1 MSAEVPAT
9 LAATL
14 EPSTLAALD
23 EALGPTKQ
31 NRAQRRLELEV
42 EAKGEGTFTL
52 VYDNGALSARKGFA
66 KGDPLLGAEIPRGG
80 WELVRRALQASV
92 DGYPK
97 APDIAR
103 RRAAVLGL
111 PAAEWERMLD
121 ALAKVTDLA
130 VSLDLKGAGR
140 YRVARGALDEA
151 TRELGISADA
161 ALLDGLLAGGNVAAV
176 SGVKVSGDR
185 VLAAE
190 LLKVFGPLAAA
201 LKR

>member
-1 MSAEVPAT
+1 MSLEVPDT

-14 EPSTLAALD
+14 APDTLAALD

-31 NRAQRRLELEV
+31 NRAQRRLEIEV

-80 WELVRRALQASV
+80 WALLQTALQASV

-97 APDIAR
+97 APEIAR
-103 RRAAVLGL
+103 RRARVLAL

-121 ALAKVTDLA
+121 ALAKIRDLSFTLELA
-130 VSLDLKGAGR
+130 GAGR

-151 TRELGISADA
+151 TREVTLRADA
-161 ALLDGLLAGGNVAAV
+161 AIVERLLEGGNVSEVSAV
-176 SGVKVSGDR
+176 KIGGDR
-185 VLAAE
+185 LLATE
-190 LLKVFGPLAAA
+190 LLKVFGPLVSA
-201 LKR
+201 LKA